1 MKIVIASDHAG
12 FNLKKTII
20 EYLNSDTILI
30 ELKSILKEN
39 EAMEIIDLG
48 CNDTTRCDFPCYAK
62 SLCEKINSDYS
73 INYGILVCGSGIG
86 MSMAANKIKGIRCA
100 LCRSSF
106 DAQMSRQHNNA
117 NVIALGERVTG
128 TDLALNIINTFL
140 QHKFLGG
147 RYQERM
153 SQI

>member
-20 EYLNSDTILI
+20 GYLNSDTILI

-62 SLCEKINSDYS
+62 SLCEKI
-73 INYGILVCGSGIG
+73 ISGRLIE
-86 MSMAANKIKGIRCA
+86 KIK
-100 LCRSSF
+100 
-106 DAQMSRQHNNA
+106 
-117 NVIALGERVTG
+117 E
-128 TDLALNIINTFL
+128 NIN
-140 QHKFLGG
+140 
-147 RYQERM
+147 
-153 SQI
+153 